1 MSVIMLLYVA
11 SAVDVG
17 ALCVLFG
24 LELAFPRWASK
35 HKI

>member
-1 MSVIMLLYVA
+1 MLLYVA
-11 SAVDVG
+11 SAVDVA

-24 LELAFPRWASK
+24 LELVFPRWASK